1 MKLLLLLSTSPLLQT
16 ADRWLTDH
24 KLVVNTCDVTDAQCT
39 SKRERLSEAA
49 AYVSSMRPYYF
60 TATEEGAFNGSF
72 FTCSPVAGGYPQLS
86 STIANH
92 CASHTCARCVCSE
105 QCAGLLCALMNPS
118 LWVTPSLF
126 AFSLS
131 FASDRPTAVDH
142 KLVRYACVRLVLVC
156 QPVCVCV
163 CAPSFFFFAVFSE
176 RAFC

>member
-118 LWVTPSLF
+118 LWVTSSLF
-126 AFSLS
+126 AFSFSPSPLTGRLQLTINSFDMPVYVWSLS
-131 FASDRPTAVDH
+131 VS
-142 KLVRYACVRLVLVC
+142 
-156 QPVCVCV
+156 QCVCV